1 VTAETAPPA
10 SPATPPAT
18 RTPATPPATRKGY
31 LDWLRGAAVIVMIQG
46 HAVDSWTR
54 LDDKPEAAYRW
65 ISMTWGI
72 AAPLFL
78 FLAGVSLVLA
88 AGARLRQGRTDAEAA
103 ALARRRG
110 LQIFGLAFLF
120 RLQAW
125 LISGGA
131 AYRTLLKVDILN
143 VMGLA
148 MLAGAILWGL
158 GRGQRSRALL
168 LAGAA
173 VAAAMLTP
181 IVRATPL
188 LAPLPDPIEWYL
200 RPFAGATT
208 FTLLPWAGFLLAG
221 GAVGFWIDSARTVR
235 DERVVNGSLAIVG
248 TLLAV
253 GGYAASLLPPIYEQT
268 NFWTSSPTFFFLR
281 LGLVIAC
288 VPLAFAINADRKG
301 PRRILETRDF
311 DEQEIRNVR
320 RGPSRSAKLRSAM
333 QDFGRSS
340 LFVYWIH
347 VEMAYGIFSAPI
359 HRRLPVE
366 WAMVGWALLTLL
378 LFGLVKVKG
387 RLERHHVGHLRDHRA
402 AQHLARALVPAFVIH
417 KEEIA
422 QRTVNDVEPQV

>member
-1 VTAETAPPA
+1 M
-10 SPATPPAT
+10 
-18 RTPATPPATRKGY
+18 TPATLPTTRKGY
-31 LDWLRGAAVIVMIQG
+31 LDWLRGAAVVLMIQG

-54 LDDKPEAAYRW
+54 LEDKPEAGYRW
-65 ISMTWGI
+65 ISLTWGI

-78 FLAGVSLVLA
+78 FLAGMSLVLA
-88 AGARLRQGRTDAEAA
+88 AGARLRQGRTDEDAA

-131 AYRTLLKVDILN
+131 PYTTLLKVDILN

-168 LAGAA
+168 FACAA
-173 VAAAMLTP
+173 VAVAMLTP

-188 LAPLPDPIEWYL
+188 LAPLPDPIEWYF
-200 RPFAGATT
+200 RPFAGAST

-221 GAVGFWIDSARTVR
+221 GAVGFGIDSARTAR
-235 DERVVNGSLAIVG
+235 DERAVNALLAIVG

-253 GGYAASLLPPIYEQT
+253 GGYAASLLPPIYAQT

-281 LGLVIAC
+281 LGIVTAL
-288 VPLAFAINADRKG
+288 VPLAYVLNA
-301 PRRILETRDF
+301 
-311 DEQEIRNVR
+311 R
-320 RGPSRSAKLRSAM
+320 RGPSWAPKLAERRRLRSAM
-333 QDFGRSS
+333 EDFGRSS

-359 HRRLPVE
+359 HRRLPFE
-366 WAMVGWALLTLL
+366 WAMVGWVLLTLL
-378 LFGLVKVKG
+378 LFGLVKVKQ
-387 RLERHHVGHLRDHRA
+387 RLEGGQIGHFRDYRA

-422 QRTVNDVEPQV
+422 QRTVNDVKPQV

>member
-1 VTAETAPPA
+1 MTA
-10 SPATPPAT
+10 ATPRPI
-18 RTPATPPATRKGY
+18 TRKGY
-31 LDWLRGAAVIVMIQG
+31 LDWLRGAAVVLMIQG

-54 LDDKPEAAYRW
+54 LADKPGEAYRW

-88 AGARLRQGRTDAEAA
+88 AGARQRQGRTDAEAA

-110 LQIFGLAFLF
+110 LPSFGLAFLF

-125 LISGGA
+125 LISGGDFS
-131 AYRTLLKVDILN
+131 RTLLKVDILN

-158 GRGQRSRALL
+158 GRGSRSRAVL
-168 LAGAA
+168 LAIAA
-173 VAAAMLTP
+173 AAAAMLTP
-181 IVRATPL
+181 VVRATPL

-221 GAVGFWIDSARTVR
+221 GAVGFWIDSARTTR
-235 DERVVNGSLAIVG
+235 DERVVNGGLAIVG
-248 TLLAV
+248 MLLAV
-253 GGYAASLLPPIYEQT
+253 GGYAASLLPPIYAQT
-268 NFWTSSPTFFFLR
+268 NFWTSSPTFFFVR
-281 LGLVIAC
+281 LGIVIAF
-288 VPLAFAINADRKG
+288 VPLAYALNAV
-301 PRRILETRDF
+301 PT
-311 DEQEIRNVR
+311 
-320 RGPSRSAKLRSAM
+320 PLRSAL

-347 VEMAYGIFSAPI
+347 VEMAYGIFSMPI
-359 HRRLPVE
+359 HGRLPLE

-378 LFGLVKVKG
+378 LFYLVKVKEK
-387 RLERHHVGHLRDHRA
+387 LERHHIGHLRDHRA

-417 KEEIA
+417 KEEIT
-422 QRTVNDVEPQV
+422 QRTVNDVKPQV